1 MYALKILAMIWEDRG
16 DFTQSE
22 EYWRQA
28 LTGVIKECGEKH
40 EATLD
45 CLVDLER
52 SFKRQGKDPEAWL
65 QQNFG
70 LSCVC

>member
-1 MYALKILAMIWEDRG
+1 LIWENRG

-22 EYWRQA
+22 GYWRQA
-28 LTGVIKECGEKH
+28 LAGAIQERGEKH
-40 EATLD
+40 EATLNY
-45 CLVDLER
+45 LVDLEQ

-70 LSCVC
+70 VSCV